1 MSYTAAART
10 GCMGQRLIAG
20 FDTADL
26 FVDNAGEPIKVWERE
41 VSYIGTATLRQAMSQ
56 DQWLRFDLLTNI
68 FMREKGNV
76 PLTDEVEFYASGNIK
91 ELRHKKVAYRMK
103 GTSYFGTNKKP
114 IIEETDDGDI

>member
-1 MSYTAAART
+1 MVTAAART
-10 GCMGQRLIAG
+10 GVLGQRLIAG

-41 VSYIGTATLRQAMSQ
+41 VSYIGTATLRQAMTQ
-56 DQWLRFDLLTNI
+56 DRWLRFDLLTNI
-68 FMREKGNV
+68 FLREKGDV
-76 PLTDEVEFYASGNIK
+76 SMSDEVEFYASGNIK

-114 IIEETDDGDI
+114 IIEADDDDD